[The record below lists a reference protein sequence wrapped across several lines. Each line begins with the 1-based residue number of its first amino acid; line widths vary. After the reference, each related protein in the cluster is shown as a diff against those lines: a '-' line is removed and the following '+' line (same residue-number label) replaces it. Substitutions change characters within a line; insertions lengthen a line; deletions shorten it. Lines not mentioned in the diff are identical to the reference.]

1 MRRLYW
7 CASSLSLLSVF
18 GRNFDGAFPLA
29 TFVINLVG
37 SFLIGV
43 MSVLL
48 PAAFPNSR
56 LPLLFVS
63 TGILGGFTT
72 FSTFSLETF
81 GLIEESR
88 YLMAGVYAFGCACCL
103 SCGCVLRSYDSAC
116 NGGSILSFLIPVCV
130 NCRF

>member
-1 MRRLYW
+1 MIAHALIVG
-7 CASSLSLLSVF
+7 CGGFIGALLRYLCSQVL
-18 GRNFDGAFPLA
+18 GGISTGAFPLA

-88 YLMAGVYAFGCACCL
+88 YLMAGVYAFGSLAVCL
-103 SCGCVLRSYDSAC
+103 VG
-116 NGGSILSFLIPVCV
+116 VCLGRMIARV
-130 NCRF
+130 MVGQS

>member
-1 MRRLYW
+1 MIAHALIVG
-7 CASSLSLLSVF
+7 CGGFIGALLRYLCSQVL
-18 GRNFDGAFPLA
+18 GGISTGPFPLA

-81 GLIEESR
+81 GLIKESR
-88 YLMAGVYAFGCACCL
+88 YLMAGVYAFGSLAVCL
-103 SCGCVLRSYDSAC
+103 VG
-116 NGGSILSFLIPVCV
+116 VCLGRMIARV
-130 NCRF
+130 MVGQS

>member
-1 MRRLYW
+1 MIAHALIVG
-7 CASSLSLLSVF
+7 CGGFIGALLRYFCSQVL
-18 GRNFDGAFPLA
+18 GGISTGAFPLA

-88 YLMAGVYAFGCACCL
+88 YLMAGVYAFGSLAVCL
-103 SCGCVLRSYDSAC
+103 VG
-116 NGGSILSFLIPVCV
+116 VCLGRMIARV
-130 NCRF
+130 MVGQS

>member
-1 MRRLYW
+1 MIAHALIVG
-7 CASSLSLLSVF
+7 CGGFIGALLRYLCSQVL
-18 GRNFDGAFPLA
+18 GGISTGAFPLA

-37 SFLIGV
+37 SFLIGA

-72 FSTFSLETF
+72 FSAFSLETF

-88 YLMAGVYAFGCACCL
+88 YLMAGVYAFGSLAVCL
-103 SCGCVLRSYDSAC
+103 VG
-116 NGGSILSFLIPVCV
+116 VCLGRMIARV
-130 NCRF
+130 MVGQS

>member
-1 MRRLYW
+1 MIAHALIVG
-7 CASSLSLLSVF
+7 CGGFIGALLRYLCSQF
-18 GRNFDGAFPLA
+18 LGGISTGALPLA

-88 YLMAGVYAFGCACCL
+88 YLMAGVYAFGSLAVCL
-103 SCGCVLRSYDSAC
+103 MG
-116 NGGSILSFLIPVCV
+116 VCLGRMIARV
-130 NCRF
+130 MVGQS

>member
-1 MRRLYW
+1 MHLSWGAEVLLARFFAL
-7 CASSLSLLSVF
+7 SSQFLGGIST
-18 GRNFDGAFPLA
+18 GAFPLA

-88 YLMAGVYAFGCACCL
+88 YLMAGVYAFGSLAVCL
-103 SCGCVLRSYDSAC
+103 VG
-116 NGGSILSFLIPVCV
+116 VCLGRMIARV
-130 NCRF
+130 MVGQS

>member
-1 MRRLYW
+1 MIAHALIVG
-7 CASSLSLLSVF
+7 CGGFIGALLRYLCSQVL
-18 GRNFDGAFPLA
+18 GGISTGAFPLA

-72 FSTFSLETF
+72 FSTFSLEPF

-88 YLMAGVYAFGCACCL
+88 YLMAGVYAFGSLAVCL
-103 SCGCVLRSYDSAC
+103 VG
-116 NGGSILSFLIPVCV
+116 VCLGRMIARV
-130 NCRF
+130 MVGQS

>member
-1 MRRLYW
+1 MIAHALIVG
-7 CASSLSLLSVF
+7 CGGFIGALLRYLCSQVL
-18 GRNFDGAFPLA
+18 GGISTGAFPLA
-29 TFVINLVG
+29 TLVINLVG

-88 YLMAGVYAFGCACCL
+88 YLMAGVYAFGSLAVCL
-103 SCGCVLRSYDSAC
+103 VG
-116 NGGSILSFLIPVCV
+116 VCLGRMIARV
-130 NCRF
+130 MVGQS

>member
-1 MRRLYW
+1 MIAHALIVG
-7 CASSLSLLSVF
+7 CGGFIGALLRYLCSQVL
-18 GRNFDGAFPLA
+18 GGISTGAFPLA

-48 PAAFPNSR
+48 PAALPNSR

-88 YLMAGVYAFGCACCL
+88 YLMAGVYAFGSLAVCL
-103 SCGCVLRSYDSAC
+103 VG
-116 NGGSILSFLIPVCV
+116 VCLGRMIARV
-130 NCRF
+130 MVGQS

>member
-1 MRRLYW
+1 MG
-7 CASSLSLLSVF
+7 CGGFIGALLRYLCSQVL
-18 GRNFDGAFPLA
+18 GGISTGAFPLA

-88 YLMAGVYAFGCACCL
+88 YLMAGVYAFGSLAVCL
-103 SCGCVLRSYDSAC
+103 VG
-116 NGGSILSFLIPVCV
+116 VCLGRMIARV
-130 NCRF
+130 MVGQS

>member
-1 MRRLYW
+1 MIAHALIVG
-7 CASSLSLLSVF
+7 CGGFIGALLRYLCSQVL
-18 GRNFDGAFPLA
+18 GGISTGAFPLA

-48 PAAFPNSR
+48 SAAFPNSR

-88 YLMAGVYAFGCACCL
+88 YLMAGVYAFGSLAVCL
-103 SCGCVLRSYDSAC
+103 VG
-116 NGGSILSFLIPVCV
+116 VCLGRMIARV
-130 NCRF
+130 MVGQS

>member
-1 MRRLYW
+1 MIAHALIVG
-7 CASSLSLLSVF
+7 CGGFIGALLRYLCSQLL
-18 GRNFDGAFPLA
+18 GGISTGAFPLA

-88 YLMAGVYAFGCACCL
+88 YLMAGVYAFGSLAVCL
-103 SCGCVLRSYDSAC
+103 VG
-116 NGGSILSFLIPVCV
+116 VCLGRMMARV
-130 NCRF
+130 MVGQS

>member
-1 MRRLYW
+1 MIAHALIVG
-7 CASSLSLLSVF
+7 CGGFIGALLRYLCSQF
-18 GRNFDGAFPLA
+18 LGGISTGAFSLA

-88 YLMAGVYAFGCACCL
+88 YLMAGVYAFGSLAVCL
-103 SCGCVLRSYDSAC
+103 VG
-116 NGGSILSFLIPVCV
+116 VCLGRMIARV
-130 NCRF
+130 MVGQS

>member
-1 MRRLYW
+1 MIAHALIVG
-7 CASSLSLLSVF
+7 CGGFIGALLRYLCSQVL
-18 GRNFDGAFPLA
+18 GGISTGAFPLA
-29 TFVINLVG
+29 TFVINLLG

-88 YLMAGVYAFGCACCL
+88 YLMAGVYAFGSLAVCL
-103 SCGCVLRSYDSAC
+103 VG
-116 NGGSILSFLIPVCV
+116 VCLGRMIARV
-130 NCRF
+130 MVGQS

>member
-1 MRRLYW
+1 MIAHALIVG
-7 CASSLSLLSVF
+7 CGGFIGALLRYLCSQVL
-18 GRNFDGAFPLA
+18 GGISTGAFPLA
-29 TFVINLVG
+29 TFIINLVG
-37 SFLIGV
+37 SFLIGI

-88 YLMAGVYAFGCACCL
+88 YLMAGVYAFGSLAVCL
-103 SCGCVLRSYDSAC
+103 VG
-116 NGGSILSFLIPVCV
+116 VCLGRMIARV
-130 NCRF
+130 MVGQS

>member
-1 MRRLYW
+1 MIAHALIVG
-7 CASSLSLLSVF
+7 CGGFIGALLRYLCSQLL
-18 GRNFDGAFPLA
+18 GGISTGAFPLA

-88 YLMAGVYAFGCACCL
+88 YLMAGVYAFGSLAVCL
-103 SCGCVLRSYDSAC
+103 VG
-116 NGGSILSFLIPVCV
+116 VCLGRMIARV
-130 NCRF
+130 MVGQS

>member
-1 MRRLYW
+1 MIAHALIVG
-7 CASSLSLLSVF
+7 CGGFIGALLRYLCSQVL
-18 GRNFDGAFPLA
+18 GGISTWPFPLA

-88 YLMAGVYAFGCACCL
+88 YLMAGVYAFGSLAVCL
-103 SCGCVLRSYDSAC
+103 VG
-116 NGGSILSFLIPVCV
+116 VCLGRMIARV
-130 NCRF
+130 MVGQS

>member
-1 MRRLYW
+1 MIAHALIVG
-7 CASSLSLLSVF
+7 CGGFIGALLRYLCSQVL
-18 GRNFDGAFPLA
+18 GGISTGAFPLA

-88 YLMAGVYAFGCACCL
+88 YLMAGVYAFGSLAVCL
-103 SCGCVLRSYDSAC
+103 VG
-116 NGGSILSFLIPVCV
+116 VCLGRMITRV
-130 NCRF
+130 MVGQS

>member
-1 MRRLYW
+1 MIAHALIVG
-7 CASSLSLLSVF
+7 CGGFIGALLRYLCSQF
-18 GRNFDGAFPLA
+18 LGGISTGAFPLA

-81 GLIEESR
+81 GLIEESH
-88 YLMAGVYAFGCACCL
+88 YLMAGVYAFGSLAVCL
-103 SCGCVLRSYDSAC
+103 VG
-116 NGGSILSFLIPVCV
+116 VCLGRMIARV
-130 NCRF
+130 MVGQS

>member
-1 MRRLYW
+1 MIAHALIVG
-7 CASSLSLLSVF
+7 CGGFIGALLRYLCSQVL
-18 GRNFDGAFPLA
+18 GGISMGAFPLA

-88 YLMAGVYAFGCACCL
+88 YLMAGVYAFGSLAVCL
-103 SCGCVLRSYDSAC
+103 VG
-116 NGGSILSFLIPVCV
+116 VCLGRMIARV
-130 NCRF
+130 MVGQS

>member
-1 MRRLYW
+1 MIAHALIVG
-7 CASSLSLLSVF
+7 CGGFIGALLRYLCSQVL
-18 GRNFDGAFPLA
+18 GGISTGAFPLA

-48 PAAFPNSR
+48 PAAFHNSR

-88 YLMAGVYAFGCACCL
+88 YLMAGVYAFGSLAVCL
-103 SCGCVLRSYDSAC
+103 VG
-116 NGGSILSFLIPVCV
+116 VCLGRMIARV
-130 NCRF
+130 MVGQS